1 MESEQKYIKKQN
13 KRLRDIVK
21 DIFSVDVIKENNRI
35 RSVVDAKRA
44 YTKILRDEGYS
55 YQEIAKIL
63 KKNHATL
70 IHYMRSVDTIIKS
83 DPIFNKKYIL
93 CKKRFIIGC
102 DDENKKEVN
111 RFVDY
116 MQLYYEENKKM
127 PSIEYC
133 KNVILKYFK

>member
-35 RSVVDAKRA
+35 RSVVDAKKA